1 MILGDLRGVAIL
13 LSLEFFSS
21 LGKCPPQVYPFLS
34 ECQALPTPCALMAE
48 GQEGQVHGQE
58 GFRGLGTRIAASRSR
73 RGDIPPASPWLLA
86 QSGLGTQS
94 VLHKYIHSRIF
105 SPFVRKCL
113 EI

>member
-1 MILGDLRGVAIL
+1 MGRRDSEGWELR
-13 LSLEFFSS
+13 
-21 LGKCPPQVYPFLS
+21 
-34 ECQALPTPCALMAE
+34 T
-48 GQEGQVHGQE
+48 
-58 GFRGLGTRIAASRSR
+58 AASRSR